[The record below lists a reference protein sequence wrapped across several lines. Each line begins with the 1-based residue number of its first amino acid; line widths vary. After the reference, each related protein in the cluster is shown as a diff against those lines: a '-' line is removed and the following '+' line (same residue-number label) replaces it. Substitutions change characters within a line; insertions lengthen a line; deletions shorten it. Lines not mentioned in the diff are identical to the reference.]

1 MNITEHLPSEFEAL
15 VVLGD
20 IDGYLHVFSKQDDDV
35 VLTLLQMAIDAL
47 ENREYEE
54 SKRVLQ

>member
-1 MNITEHLPSEFEAL
+1 MNITEHLPSEFETL